1 MKSLLDYVL
10 EDNNSYKNVSKTEG
24 KYQREVS
31 TKINF
36 TENDAQKYFDA
47 LEKEFG
53 RQYRLDRGF
62 GGSIFFYKPKG
73 QMTMKNLI
81 CMVSSN
87 YYIDFGPNKDLVD
100 TLGPKIMEV
109 IDSVK

>member
-1 MKSLLDYVL
+1 MKPLVDIFENDSY
-10 EDNNSYKNVSKTEG
+10 DNISRNNG
-24 KYQREVS
+24 KYERNVNN
-31 TKINF
+31 KIRF
-36 TENDAQKYFDA
+36 TENNAQKYFDA

-53 RQYRLDRGF
+53 RQYRLDIGF

-87 YYIDFGPNKDLVD
+87 YYIDFGPNESLVD
-100 TLGPKIMEV
+100 TLGPQIMKV